1 LATTAYPDRAR
12 AATAGCHD
20 ARQRD
25 MDSRKVTRQQ
35 LLTVLQELGRAPG
48 EWVSV
53 YLRPTSVQARPAGLV
68 LESRVDPRLLEI
80 ASLIEDE
87 PLQREIARFGT
98 GLVLFHGGAT
108 IAVAPAF
115 PVEQDEV
122 VIGRPHVGP
131 LLEKVQQPRRT
142 VLVLATW
149 GAYVVALFDGE
160 ELVRYKKGTGHI
172 HPPHKKGGS
181 SQARFARRTENQRAD
196 FLRRVGGHIDEELGT
211 ERVEHIFFGGNRLIL
226 RPLTGESRFL
236 RDHVTAVS
244 PRTLLVKRA
253 TLDTMTG
260 ALADAYSA
268 MLLHA

>member
-1 LATTAYPDRAR
+1 
-12 AATAGCHD
+12 
-20 ARQRD
+20 
-25 MDSRKVTRQQ
+25 
-35 LLTVLQELGRAPG
+35 
-48 EWVSV
+48 V
-53 YLRPTSVQARPAGLV
+53 YLRPESVQARPAGLV
-68 LESRVDPRLLEI
+68 LKSRVDPRLLEI

-87 PLQREIARFGT
+87 TLQRELARFGT
-98 GLVLFHGGAT
+98 GLSLFHGGAT
-108 IAVAPAF
+108 IAVAPPF

-122 VIGRPHVGP
+122 VIGRPHIGP
-131 LLEKVQQPRRT
+131 LLKQAERPRRT

-236 RDHVTAVS
+236 RDHATAIS

-268 MLLHA
+268 MLLRA